1 MNVQAMESVISAG
14 FACAL
19 SSAHVGDLM
28 VGTQSLSAC
37 SKETWEI
44 QGDVVFC
51 DERLKEQMCVLARDM
66 GVPLQTGPFVSVPIV
81 VGQAEEKRRLSRVT
95 DAIALD
101 MESQA
106 LGVMATRRGVPF
118 AIVRT
123 VSDLLDEDLPLDFN
137 QFLRPLGWP
146 KGLRQ
151 ILTNPGSLAGLNRL
165 RKQSGLAAERLT
177 DLFARYAAD
186 RLDGREIGV
195 PS

>member
-1 MNVQAMESVISAG
+1 MNAQAMESVMSAG

-28 VGTQSLSAC
+28 VGTQSLSAY
-37 SKETWEI
+37 SNDTWQI
-44 QGDVVFC
+44 RDDVVSC
-51 DERLKEQMCVLARDM
+51 DERLTEQMSILAREIGM
-66 GVPLQTGPFVSVPIV
+66 PLRTGRFVSVPIV

-95 DAIALD
+95 GAIALD

-106 LGVMATRRGVPF
+106 LGVVASRRGVPF

-146 KGLRQ
+146 KGLGQ
-151 ILTNPGSLAGLNRL
+151 ILTRPGSLVGMNRL
-165 RKQSGLAAERLT
+165 RKQSGLAADRLT

-195 PS
+195 SS